1 MPHRKIIHTLRQL
14 SIAGHI
20 IAASVATLAALHV
33 ITPSNWLLAALIA
46 WANASSLTNRITN
59 GSDGGHQ

>member
-1 MPHRKIIHTLRQL
+1 MPHRRIIEGFRQL

-20 IAASVATLAALHV
+20 VAAFVATLAALHV

-46 WANASSLTNRITN
+46 WANASSLTDRVSSGKN
-59 GSDGGHQ
+59 GGPY